1 MNKEIEF
8 ALNELAI
15 DSMGIY
21 PQATIDENNVRTERT
36 EWQNGWNAAIIEF
49 RQRSCIFEKWFSE
62 LPEDISAMIG
72 EMLPDETIRL
82 SLDKD
87 KNVKM
92 WVLMND
98 TFYFACADGED
109 ITMEEIPVLYQM
121 WKKFSWYGLVAIVSK
136 KRKHLPLQAVQT
148 EEFDK
153 ALAYLNKEN

>member
-49 RQRSCIFEKWFSE
+49 RQRACIFEKWFSE
-62 LPEDISAMIG
+62 LPEDVSAMIG

-109 ITMEEIPVLYQM
+109 ITMEEIPLLYQV

-148 EEFDK
+148 EEFHEAMK
-153 ALAYLNKEN
+153 YIT

>member
-1 MNKEIEF
+1 MNKEIEL

-21 PQATIDENNVRTERT
+21 PQARIDENNVRTERT

-49 RQRSCIFEKWFSE
+49 RQRACAFEEWFSK
-62 LPEDISAMIG
+62 LPAEVSSMIG
-72 EMLPDETIRL
+72 EMLPEEVVRL
-82 SLDKD
+82 SLNKD
-87 KNVKM
+87 KNITM

-109 ITMEEIPVLYQM
+109 ITMEEIPLLYQL

-136 KRKHLPLQAVQT
+136 KRKQLPLQAVQT
-148 EEFDK
+148 EEFNA